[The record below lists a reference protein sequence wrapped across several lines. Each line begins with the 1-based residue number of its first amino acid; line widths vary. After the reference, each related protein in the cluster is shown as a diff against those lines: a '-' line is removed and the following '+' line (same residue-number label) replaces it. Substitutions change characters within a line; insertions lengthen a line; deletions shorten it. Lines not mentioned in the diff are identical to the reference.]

1 MEWVGTSFGPE
12 RKLVQ
17 TYGIKFTA
25 ITCGRWRRYFS
36 LQNIFDLFKIVVG
49 FMAALAYL
57 INSRPQALVTAGSY
71 VAVPL
76 AWAAWVLRVPILVHQ
91 QDLRIGL
98 ANKLVLPFAKTVT
111 AAWPDIAKHLA
122 GRNAPVI
129 GNPVRRQIMAPVDKI
144 QTLKKLGWPQDK
156 PVVLVMGGGTGAEFI
171 NTLLIKNLTPLTSLA
186 RIIHITGDNKS
197 AAWPQS
203 DYQSFPLAI
212 NEVASFFQLADLVIT
227 RAGMGTMAELSA
239 LGKPAIIIPIPRSHQ
254 EVNAEFVKSHGAAV
268 VLNQLDLDN
277 DKFVAAVNDLLRN
290 HGKLSE
296 LSGKIDTLMPKD
308 AARQMAD
315 LILKLMA

>member
-1 MEWVGTSFGPE
+1 MKVLMAGGGTLGSVTPLLAVAEELKFSRPDIIVEWVGTSFGPE

-98 ANKLVLPFAKTVT
+98 ANKLVLPF
-111 AAWPDIAKHLA
+111 
-122 GRNAPVI
+122 
-129 GNPVRRQIMAPVDKI
+129 
-144 QTLKKLGWPQDK
+144 
-156 PVVLVMGGGTGAEFI
+156 
-171 NTLLIKNLTPLTSLA
+171 
-186 RIIHITGDNKS
+186 
-197 AAWPQS
+197 
-203 DYQSFPLAI
+203 
-212 NEVASFFQLADLVIT
+212 
-227 RAGMGTMAELSA
+227 
-239 LGKPAIIIPIPRSHQ
+239 
-254 EVNAEFVKSHGAAV
+254 
-268 VLNQLDLDN
+268 
-277 DKFVAAVNDLLRN
+277 
-290 HGKLSE
+290 
-296 LSGKIDTLMPKD
+296 
-308 AARQMAD
+308 
-315 LILKLMA
+315 